1 MEENPAGRIKKFFE
15 KKFTTFEELEAA
27 VVPLLMENKTIYENY
42 YKKNNKK
49 LWDKFE
55 PVILI
60 NNRKLKLLL
69 KTNLNL
75 IQKQQEEWYSNL
87 ASIHYLWP
95 ILRSLKLHVAMMKK
109 SRNSF
114 PCRDKF
120 DIWSC
125 SSRRVTYPIYGMF
138 RIVDKEIERTREI
151 CCHRNGS

>member
-1 MEENPAGRIKKFFE
+1 MSWKKTRQEELKNFFE

-87 ASIHYLWP
+87 ASIHLFMAH
-95 ILRSLKLHVAMMKK
+95 IEEFEATRGDDEKIEKFFSL
-109 SRNSF
+109 
-114 PCRDKF
+114 
-120 DIWSC
+120 
-125 SSRRVTYPIYGMF
+125 
-138 RIVDKEIERTREI
+138 
-151 CCHRNGS
+151 